1 MGKVIVISGADFS
14 AVRVAKVNIEED
26 KVAINAVAS
35 PSGGGVVTGSGSY
48 TEGTSVTLTA
58 TANEGYQFVKWSDG
72 NTNATRTITV
82 GSTPQTYTAEFR
94 VHGTI
99 TVSIDNDYVSETA
112 GYVKKYQTA
121 GEDIVLLNTTS
132 DTMKTRVYDI
142 PANAQVYIE
151 YNTGGEYGF
160 ALATANGKAIA
171 KQVCDSGDGNTSH
184 TFAVQTN
191 ATKLYI
197 SLTKITLIQYT
208 VD

>member
-82 GSTPQTYTAEFR
+82 GSVSQTYTAEFK

-99 TVSIDNDYVSETA
+99 NVPLDSYTQELVGYVSKDQ
-112 GYVKKYQTA
+112 VA
-121 GEDIVLLNTTS
+121 GEDVLVYTKDPETAMR
-132 DTMKTRVYDI
+132 THVYDI

-151 YNTGGEYGF
+151 YNTGGVYGF
-160 ALATANGKAIA
+160 ALATANGKVIA
-171 KQVCDSGDGNTSH
+171 NQVCDSGDGNTSH
-184 TFAVQTN
+184 TFALQTN
-191 ATKLYI
+191 PTKLYV
-197 SLTKITLIQYT
+197 SASKITLIQYT
-208 VD
+208 IG